1 MVREACY
8 HPGPMSLTRRA
19 PRTEAVPA
27 EWGPHDSYPS
37 PPEGSSSRDRQSLAR
52 VVAAVLITRLIL
64 YVAGAIAIRVLPSQ
78 PRVEPLLG
86 KNLSLTAWVRWD
98 AGWYLSIVE
107 RGYSF
112 DPQGPSSVAF
122 FPLFPLLIKGVT
134 LVLGNPVVAGL
145 LVANVAALGAVL
157 ALWRWV
163 RAEAGPAEAERA
175 ALWLLVYPFSI
186 FLHSIYAESL
196 FFLLVVL
203 AFDANR
209 RGQRLAAGL
218 WSGLAATTRPMGI
231 LLMPAL
237 AWDLWR
243 TRGARGRLRPH
254 DVIPVLLPAAGLG
267 AYMVY
272 LWIAVGDPWAF
283 WKAHVTGWEVQFQ
296 WAVTKY
302 WFEPYWV
309 VTRLT
314 QMNNFRNLLDAMRVL
329 LPVVFIAL
337 TVSVFRRLGPAP
349 GIYAS
354 LAVAVALLV
363 APESVGRELL
373 AVVPAFAVLGLTGPR
388 GTLGEALRLASL
400 GLLLLLL
407 LAFVTGRF
415 IG

>member
-1 MVREACY
+1 
-8 HPGPMSLTRRA
+8 
-19 PRTEAVPA
+19 
-27 EWGPHDSYPS
+27 
-37 PPEGSSSRDRQSLAR
+37 
-52 VVAAVLITRLIL
+52 
-64 YVAGAIAIRVLPSQ
+64 
-78 PRVEPLLG
+78 
-86 KNLSLTAWVRWD
+86 
-98 AGWYLSIVE
+98 
-107 RGYSF
+107 
-112 DPQGPSSVAF
+112 
-122 FPLFPLLIKGVT
+122 
-134 LVLGNPVVAGL
+134 
-145 LVANVAALGAVL
+145 
-157 ALWRWV
+157 
-163 RAEAGPAEAERA
+163 
-175 ALWLLVYPFSI
+175 
-186 FLHSIYAESL
+186 
-196 FFLLVVL
+196 
-203 AFDANR
+203 
-209 RGQRLAAGL
+209 
-218 WSGLAATTRPMGI
+218 
-231 LLMPAL
+231 
-237 AWDLWR
+237 
-243 TRGARGRLRPH
+243 
-254 DVIPVLLPAAGLG
+254 VIPVLLPAAGLG

-296 WAVTKY
+296 WTVTKY

>member
-1 MVREACY
+1 
-8 HPGPMSLTRRA
+8 
-19 PRTEAVPA
+19 
-27 EWGPHDSYPS
+27 
-37 PPEGSSSRDRQSLAR
+37 
-52 VVAAVLITRLIL
+52 
-64 YVAGAIAIRVLPSQ
+64 VLPSE
-78 PRVEPLLG
+78 PRVESLLG

-314 QMNNFRNLLDAMRVL
+314 QMYNFGNLLDAMRVL